1 VLHRYQR
8 QAEAGPAA
16 PALADPARRV
26 DGLTRGDACEKYQRK
41 IVLIARR
48 LHERLP
54 SDCALTLE
62 DMVSYGAIG
71 LLEAFDRYDDARG
84 IQFNTFAEYRI
95 RGAMLD
101 ALRNTDTF
109 TRRRRQLARRIQDAT
124 HELTT
129 VFGHPPSP
137 EEVAERLGMDLESY
151 WAAVDRTTP
160 ISIVSLEEARSND
173 GDDDGRPLAEV
184 IFGAR
189 GEEVLHTLVQED
201 ARTALKEA
209 IMELPERKRQ
219 CVLLY
224 YGRDL
229 SLAEIAEVFGVT
241 PSRISQ
247 VLKEARGDLRH
258 TLEGKVAVTDLAP
271 VEAS

>member
-1 VLHRYQR
+1 MLHRYQR
-8 QAEAGPAA
+8 QAEAEPAA
-16 PALADPARRV
+16 PALADPTRRV
-26 DGLTRGDACEKYQRK
+26 DGQTRGEACERYQRK

-62 DMVSYGAIG
+62 DLVSYGAIG
-71 LLEAFDRYDDARG
+71 LLEAFDRYDDDRG

-124 HELTT
+124 HELTSE
-129 VFGHPPSP
+129 FGHPPSP
-137 EEVAERLGMDLESY
+137 EDVAERLGMDLESY

-160 ISIVSLEEARSND
+160 ISMVSLEEARSND
-173 GDDDGRPLAEV
+173 SEDEGRPLAEV
-184 IFGAR
+184 VFGAK
-189 GEEVLHTLVQED
+189 GDEVLHTLVQED

-209 IMELPERKRQ
+209 IMALPERKRQ
-219 CVLLY
+219 CILLY

-229 SLAEIAEVFGVT
+229 SLAEIAEVFSVT

-247 VLKEARGDLRH
+247 VLKEARNDLKQ
-258 TLEGKVAVTDLAP
+258 TLQGSVAVADLAP

>member
-8 QAEAGPAA
+8 QAKSPAVERA
-16 PALADPARRV
+16 AADSGRLI
-26 DGLTRGDACEKYQRK
+26 DGLDRAKACEKYQRK
-41 IVLIARR
+41 IVLVARR

-62 DMVSYGAIG
+62 DLVSYGAIG
-71 LLEAFDRYDDARG
+71 LLEAFDRFDDDRG

-109 TRRRRQLARRIQDAT
+109 TRRRRQLARRIQSAT
-124 HELTT
+124 HELTSE
-129 VFGHPPSP
+129 FGHPPSP
-137 EEVAERLGMDLESY
+137 EDVAERLGMDLESY

-160 ISIVSLEEARSND
+160 ISIVSLEEAHSQD
-173 GDDDGRPLAEV
+173 GEEDGRSLAETV
-184 IFGAR
+184 FGAK

-201 ARTALKEA
+201 ARAALKAA
-209 IMELPERKRQ
+209 IMSLPERKRQ
-219 CVLLY
+219 CILLY

-247 VLKEARGDLRH
+247 VLKEARNDLRQV
-258 TLEGKVAVTDLAP
+258 LLGQVEVTDLAP

>member
-1 VLHRYQR
+1 MLHRYQR
-8 QAEAGPAA
+8 QAEAKPAA
-16 PALADPARRV
+16 PALADPTRRV
-26 DGLTRGDACEKYQRK
+26 DGQTRGEACERYQRK

-62 DMVSYGAIG
+62 DLVSYGAIG
-71 LLEAFDRYDDARG
+71 LLEAFDRYDDDRG

-124 HELTT
+124 HELTSE
-129 VFGHPPSP
+129 FGHPPSP
-137 EEVAERLGMDLESY
+137 EDVAERLGMDLESY

-160 ISIVSLEEARSND
+160 ISMVSLEEARSND
-173 GDDDGRPLAEV
+173 SEDEGRPLAEV
-184 IFGAR
+184 VFGAK
-189 GEEVLHTLVQED
+189 GDEVLHTLVQED

-209 IMELPERKRQ
+209 IMALPERKRQ
-219 CVLLY
+219 CILLY

-229 SLAEIAEVFGVT
+229 SLAEIAEVFSVT

-247 VLKEARGDLRH
+247 VLKEARNDLKQ
-258 TLEGKVAVTDLAP
+258 TLQGNIAVADLAP